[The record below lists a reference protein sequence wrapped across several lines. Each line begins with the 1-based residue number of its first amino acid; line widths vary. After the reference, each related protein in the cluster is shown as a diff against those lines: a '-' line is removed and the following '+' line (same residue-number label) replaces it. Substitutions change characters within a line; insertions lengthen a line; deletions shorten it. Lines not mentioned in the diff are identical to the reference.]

1 MRVLGIDCGTERTG
15 WGVIES
21 DGRRHA
27 VLAHGVIVLA
37 PRDPL
42 ERRLMVVA
50 AAVRSL
56 LVQHAPAAAAVEE
69 VFYSQNVKTALKLAH
84 VRGVV
89 LAAIAE
95 AGVALGE
102 YSPLSVKSSVVGYGR
117 AEKSQVQ
124 LMVRTLTGVTIE
136 SEDAAD
142 ALAVAICHA
151 TTCKSHQPLADA
163 RGSVPSRDREGVSSP
178 RRPLSKSSPGGSSH
192 VTGATR

>member
-27 VLAHGVIVLA
+27 VIAHGVIALS
-37 PRDPL
+37 PRDAL
-42 ERRLMVVA
+42 CQRL
-50 AAVRSL
+50 AAVGTALRL
-56 LVQHAPAAAAVEE
+56 LLAQHLPEAAAVEE

-95 AGVALGE
+95 AGVVLGE
-102 YSPLSVKSSVVGYGR
+102 YSALSVKSSVVGYGR

-124 LMVRTLTGVTIE
+124 LMVRTLTGQTIE

-142 ALAVAICHA
+142 AVAVAICHVTRSKLVVA
-151 TTCKSHQPLADA
+151 
-163 RGSVPSRDREGVSSP
+163 VPV
-178 RRPLSKSSPGGSSH
+178 
-192 VTGATR
+192 GAAQ